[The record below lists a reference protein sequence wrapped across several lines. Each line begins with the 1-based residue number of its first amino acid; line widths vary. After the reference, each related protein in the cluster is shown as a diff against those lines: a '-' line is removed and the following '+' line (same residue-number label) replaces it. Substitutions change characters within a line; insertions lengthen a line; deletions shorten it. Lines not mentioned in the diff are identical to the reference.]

1 MALSNYLVLVV
12 ILSHSAAELLLE
24 RRVGDQKEQLTE
36 SVIFITEMGS
46 EVVVTCSGSG
56 TLEWVGP
63 SGAAL
68 PRSSNN
74 TVRQEYDDIVGSQ
87 VLTITSFTLN
97 FSGNYTCKSSVPNLE
112 KSILI
117 TMGKQ
122 GVGGAAAS
130 LAR

>member
-1 MALSNYLVLVV
+1 M
-12 ILSHSAAELLLE
+12 ILPRSSAKLLLE

-36 SVIFITEMGS
+36 NVIFITEMGL
-46 EVVVTCSGSG
+46 EVVVTCFGSG

-74 TVRQEYDDIVGSQ
+74 TVHQEYDAFVDSQ
-87 VLTITSFTLN
+87 VLTISSFTLN

-117 TMGKQ
+117 TMGKL
-122 GVGGAAAS
+122 GVDGAAAS
-130 LAR
+130 LAC